1 MTAGKKLGVWMD
13 HSSAHITIYEA
24 EPAATQDL
32 ESTKIN
38 HSNDH
43 GSSGN
48 ENITNNK
55 DQNKQA
61 EYYKKLAELIK
72 NYDAVLLFG
81 PTDAKL
87 ELFNVLKAD
96 HHFDNIKIDVLST
109 DKMTENQEH
118 AFVAAHFSK

>member
-1 MTAGKKLGVWMD
+1 MD
-13 HSSAHITIYEA
+13 HSSAHITIFEA

-32 ESTKIN
+32 ESTKLSQNN
-38 HSNDH
+38 H
-43 GSSGN
+43 GASGN

-61 EYYKKLAELIK
+61 EYYKKLAELIE
-72 NYDAVLLFG
+72 NYDEVLLFG

-96 HHFDNIKIDVLST
+96 HHFDNIKIDVLPT

-118 AFVAAHFSK
+118 AFVAAHFSN